1 MDARI
6 QVVAIVVAAGLLLGI
21 LELVRQRRLLER
33 YAIVWLLAA
42 IILLALAVWRDLL
55 TDLATLIGIAYPPN
69 ALFFIAFGAI
79 LLLLLHFSIAVSR
92 LHDQSKVLA
101 QRVALLEEQMRHVEP
116 ESETA
121 ARDTIAVPRAVEPH
135 APSASR

>member
-6 QVVAIVVAAGLLLGI
+6 QVVAIVVASGLLLGI

-42 IILLALAVWRDLL
+42 VVLLALAIWRDLL
-55 TDLATLIGIAYPPN
+55 TDLASLIGIAYPPN

-116 ESETA
+116 EAGAEGR
-121 ARDTIAVPRAVEPH
+121 ARDTIA
-135 APSASR
+135 SASK